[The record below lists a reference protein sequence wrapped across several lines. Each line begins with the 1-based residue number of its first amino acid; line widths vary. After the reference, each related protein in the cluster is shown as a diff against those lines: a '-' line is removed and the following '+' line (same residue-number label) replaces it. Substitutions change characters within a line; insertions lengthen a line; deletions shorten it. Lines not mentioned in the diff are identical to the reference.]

1 MQEEGYVAKLL
12 YEAGSK
18 DIPLG
23 KVLAILVE
31 DKEDIAAFAD
41 YKADDAG
48 AAPAAPKAAEAPAA
62 AAPTPSAAPTPT
74 PSAAA
79 PARPSG
85 ERVFVSPLAQNM
97 ANAHGV
103 DLSTLQGTGPKGRI
117 IKADIEDALAAGPAT
132 TAPVLDTPA

>member
-1 MQEEGYVAKLL
+1 M
-12 YEAGSK
+12 
-18 DIPLG
+18 
-23 KVLAILVE
+23 VE
-31 DKEDIAAFAD
+31 DKEDIPAFAD
-41 YKADDAG
+41 YTADDAG

-74 PSAAA
+74 PSAPSAA

-85 ERVFVSPLAQNM
+85 DRIFVSPLAQNM

-117 IKADIEDALAAGPAT
+117 IRADIEDALAAGPAT
-132 TAPVLDTPA
+132 TAAPVMETPA